1 MFAPD
6 AIVGDLEDEIKARV
20 QVALEALRK
29 EKQPK
34 LDMQARCIAKYRA
47 TRDELQQRKTQ
58 MEQ

>member
-1 MFAPD
+1 MYE
-6 AIVGDLEDEIKARV
+6 AITNELDEEIRKKV

-47 TRDELQQRKTQ
+47 TREELTQRKA
-58 MEQ
+58 